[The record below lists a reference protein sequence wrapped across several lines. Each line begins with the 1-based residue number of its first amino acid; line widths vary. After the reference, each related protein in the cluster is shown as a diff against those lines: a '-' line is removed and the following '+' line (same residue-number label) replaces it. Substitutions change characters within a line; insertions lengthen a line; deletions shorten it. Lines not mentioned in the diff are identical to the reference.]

1 MGKQK
6 ANIYKTFSIRNC
18 ESIAMTQKDYEVLQN
33 FVLDFSVPTEFV
45 QLARIDGMKFIIRSN
60 EQSGHHIPH
69 IHLETSSASLSIE
82 IETQKVLA
90 AKGKINPSQLK
101 KATKWI
107 QDNQE
112 LIKRNWNEFSNGI
125 EIAI

>member
-1 MGKQK
+1 
-6 ANIYKTFSIRNC
+6 
-18 ESIAMTQKDYEVLQN
+18 MTQQDYNIILN

-45 QLARIDGMKFIIRSN
+45 QVARIDGMKLTIRSN
-60 EQSGHHIPH
+60 EQAGHNLPH

-90 AKGKINPSQLK
+90 ISGKLNPSQLK

-107 QDNQE
+107 ANNQD
-112 LIKRNWNEFSNGI
+112 LLKRNWNEFSNGI
-125 EIAI
+125 KIAV

>member
-1 MGKQK
+1 
-6 ANIYKTFSIRNC
+6 
-18 ESIAMTQKDYEVLQN
+18 MTQKDYEALQN
-33 FVLDFSVPTEFV
+33 FVLDFSIPTEFV
-45 QLARIDGMKFIIRSN
+45 QLARIDGM

-69 IHLETSSASLSIE
+69 IHLETSSASLSIA
-82 IETQKVLA
+82 IETQDVLA
-90 AKGKINPSQLK
+90 ISGNINPSQFK
-101 KATKWI
+101 KAKKWV

>member
-1 MGKQK
+1 MTEQD
-6 ANIYKTFSIRNC
+6 YKVI
-18 ESIAMTQKDYEVLQN
+18 QN

-45 QLARIDGMKFIIRSN
+45 QMARIDGMKIIIRTD
-60 EQSGHHIPH
+60 EQSGHHLPH

-90 AKGKINPSQLK
+90 ASGKLNPNQLK

-112 LIKRNWNEFSNGI
+112 LLKRNWNELSNGI
-125 EIAI
+125 KIDVA

>member
-1 MGKQK
+1 
-6 ANIYKTFSIRNC
+6 
-18 ESIAMTQKDYEVLQN
+18 MTNKDYEILHN

-45 QLARIDGMKFIIRSN
+45 QIARIDGMKFIIRSN

-69 IHLETSSASLSIE
+69 IHLETSSASLSIA
-82 IETQKVLA
+82 IETQDVLA
-90 AKGKINPSQLK
+90 ISGNINPSQFK
-101 KATKWI
+101 KAIKWVK
-107 QDNQE
+107 DNQE

>member
-1 MGKQK
+1 M
-6 ANIYKTFSIRNC
+6 
-18 ESIAMTQKDYEVLQN
+18 
-33 FVLDFSVPTEFV
+33 LDFSVPTEFV
-45 QLARIDGMKFIIRSN
+45 QLAHIDGMKFIIRSN

-69 IHLETSSASLSIE
+69 IHLETNSTSLSIE
-82 IETQKVLA
+82 IETQKELA
-90 AKGKINPSQLK
+90 AKGKFNPSQLK

-112 LIKRNWNEFSNGI
+112 LIKHNWNEFSNGI

>member
-1 MGKQK
+1 
-6 ANIYKTFSIRNC
+6 
-18 ESIAMTQKDYEVLQN
+18 MTNKDYEILQN
-33 FVLDFSVPTEFV
+33 FVLDFSIPTEFV

-69 IHLETSSASLSIE
+69 IHLETSSASLSIA
-82 IETQKVLA
+82 IETQEVLA
-90 AKGKINPSQLK
+90 ISGNINPSQFK
-101 KATKWI
+101 KAKKWV

-112 LIKRNWNEFSNGI
+112 LIRRNWNEFSNGI